1 MKLSK
6 TVNSTIAT
14 LVLGVSSSA
23 WAHPG
28 HSSTAPTFF
37 DGLVHP
43 FTGLDH
49 LALLAA
55 GGAMLAVVQHR
66 MALSRWWLLGLAGI
80 FASGAAAMMG
90 NVPIALLG
98 FAMALAC
105 MTFAAMRTADRH
117 GTFIALG
124 TTAAISLQAGSHVLA
139 WGDVSPHIDFAIG
152 FGLASL
158 GVFSAAYAIA
168 AAALTKSTSGRLV

>member
-6 TVNSTIAT
+6 TVNSMISA
-14 LVLGVSSSA
+14 LVLGVSTSA

-28 HSSTAPTFF
+28 HSSTAPSFF

-55 GGAMLAVVQHR
+55 GGAMLAVVQTR

-80 FASGAAAMMG
+80 FASGCGAMMG
-90 NVPIALLG
+90 DVPIALLG
-98 FAMALAC
+98 FALALAC
-105 MTFAAMRTADRH
+105 VTFAAMRTADRH
-117 GTFIALG
+117 STFIALG
-124 TTAAISLQAGSHVLA
+124 ATAAISLQAGSHLLA
-139 WGDVSPHIDFAIG
+139 WGDVSPHIGFAIG

-158 GVFSAAYAIA
+158 GVFSTAYAIVA
-168 AAALTKSTSGRLV
+168 VVLTKSTSGHFV